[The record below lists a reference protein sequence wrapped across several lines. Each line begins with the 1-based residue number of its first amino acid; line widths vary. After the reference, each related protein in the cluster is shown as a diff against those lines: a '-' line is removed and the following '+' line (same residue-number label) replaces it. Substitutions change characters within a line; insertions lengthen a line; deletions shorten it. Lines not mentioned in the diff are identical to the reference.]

1 MIPKEILKK
10 IQHIDIITNR
20 VVTEVLAGRYH
31 SVFKGR
37 GIEFSEVREYQYGDD
52 IRSIDWNVF
61 ARLGQPYIKKF
72 VEERELT
79 VILLVDVSASIRF
92 GTKKAFKSD
101 VAAEISA
108 LLSFSAIKNNDK
120 VGVIFFSD
128 TIEKYIPPK
137 KGRNHVLRLIRD
149 VLCYEPKGKTT
160 NLNSAFEY
168 LNKVIKKKSV
178 VFVISDFMAEDYE
191 KSLKITNKRHDIIPV
206 CLVDPMERELPDIGI
221 IELEDEETGE
231 VVIVDTSE
239 VQDEYSK
246 KRKAQTEKRKRI
258 FQNNKIEE
266 IAVHTDEDYIKSI
279 IRFFKKRERKLR

>member
-20 VVTEVLAGRYH
+20 IVTEVLAGRYH